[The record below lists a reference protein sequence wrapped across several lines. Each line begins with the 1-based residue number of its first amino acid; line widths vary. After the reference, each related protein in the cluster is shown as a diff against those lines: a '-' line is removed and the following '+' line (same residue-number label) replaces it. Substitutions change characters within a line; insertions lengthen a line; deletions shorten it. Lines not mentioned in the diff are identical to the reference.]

1 MRRFLAGGLVTL
13 ALGIVPPAFSAEES
27 VDQRFASD
35 TAMDSMT
42 EVELGQLA
50 LDKSNDP
57 KVREFANRM
66 IQDHSKANMQLESI
80 AKSAH
85 IVLPA
90 EPGEKLQM
98 HMNKLSGLSGK
109 NFDRACAE
117 EMVKDHEKAVNLFQ
131 KYQRESSNKELGL
144 FAQQTLP
151 ILEDHLQMAQTLEKS
166 LGGK

>member
-13 ALGIVPPAFSAEES
+13 SLGIVLPAFSAEES
-27 VDQRFASD
+27 VDQRFAAHA
-35 TAMDSMT
+35 AMDSMA
-42 EVELGQLA
+42 EIELGQLA

-85 IVLPA
+85 VVLPA

-98 HMNKLSGLSGK
+98 PMNKLSGLSDK
-109 NFDRACAE
+109 AFDRAYAKA
-117 EMVKDHEKAVNLFQ
+117 MVEDHEEAVKLFQ
-131 KYQRESSNKELGL
+131 QYQRESSNKELGA

-151 ILEDHLQMAQTLEKS
+151 ILEKHLHMAQTLEKS